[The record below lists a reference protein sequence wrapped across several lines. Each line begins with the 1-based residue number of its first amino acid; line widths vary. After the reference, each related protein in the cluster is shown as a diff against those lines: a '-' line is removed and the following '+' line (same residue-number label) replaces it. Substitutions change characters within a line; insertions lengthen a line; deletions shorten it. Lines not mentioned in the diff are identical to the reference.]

1 MFHLQPHV
9 ADFRLSA
16 SSALKSAA
24 VAGGMGKEAVDECRD
39 DAGIDEI
46 VNDLGGGR
54 QDGMAR
60 SG

>member
-1 MFHLQPHV
+1 M